1 MVEMM
6 EVVEKTAVYRSD
18 LPEMQ
23 KKRQKKNKT
32 KRRSEV
38 MHSFYWSFKII
49 TDLRLSFSC
58 HPKYCIGFRAE
69 SRVSPALR
77 ERKGIPGLKGQKR
90 SKHVTSRRTSL
101 KMGLLS
107 RMWLNP

>member
-1 MVEMM
+1 MCTGDFFDDDGDNHINGENYRIVIWIMMKVLEEVTVMVEMM

-23 KKRQKKNKT
+23 KKRQKKNNT

-38 MHSFYWSFKII
+38 MQSFYWSFKII

-58 HPKYCIGFRAE
+58 HPKYCIGF
-69 SRVSPALR
+69 
-77 ERKGIPGLKGQKR
+77 
-90 SKHVTSRRTSL
+90 
-101 KMGLLS
+101 
-107 RMWLNP
+107 

>member
-1 MVEMM
+1 MCTGDFFDDDGDNHINGENYRIVIWIMMKVLEEVTVMVEMM

-32 KRRSEV
+32 KRSSEV

-58 HPKYCIGFRAE
+58 HPKYCICF
-69 SRVSPALR
+69 
-77 ERKGIPGLKGQKR
+77 
-90 SKHVTSRRTSL
+90 
-101 KMGLLS
+101 
-107 RMWLNP
+107 